1 MGNVMWSGGLLVSC
15 LPVLAL
21 SWRWR
26 WQPTPERRMFWQRAV
41 LLALIPLGIA
51 SVQVVQA
58 PAAPGPMSPGPVW
71 LSLVTLWAVGASYLL
86 TLIRTDDLDADDTG
100 PGDLGAHGAGD
111 LDMVSPPLKAFGR
124 LLLTSLLAT
133 TVALLLLSP
142 PLQFFVS
149 VTTMVFL
156 GMHQPLSWHQRYT
169 LPVVAVFVWMFSFA
183 SGSPPRVLDALSNA
197 TGLIIT
203 AAFGLLLRRF
213 RHLVLQM
220 KAANLQLSAQAAQ
233 AEELAILRERARL
246 ARELH
251 DTLGH
256 ALTTITVQLE
266 AAELSLERRPDKVR
280 TLLSQSRELSRAA
293 TSELR
298 LSLSDLRSEGT
309 RSIREQLGALIG
321 PGGSPDVHLDLTDVQ
336 LSPQQEQAL
345 VRIAGEAVQNARRHA
360 HARQIRVKLC
370 QTPQDTWLSVRDDGQ
385 GFDPGRPIAPG
396 HYGLNGMRERLVLLG
411 GHLEI
416 VSAPGEGTR
425 VVARL
430 PRALAL
436 KESPV

>member
-1 MGNVMWSGGLLVSC
+1 MIRSGGLLLSC

-21 SWRWR
+21 CWRWR
-26 WQPTPERRMFWQRAV
+26 WQLTPERRTFWQRAV

-51 SVQVVQA
+51 SVQTVQA
-58 PAAPGPMSPGPVW
+58 PSLSGPMW
-71 LSLVTLWAVGASYLL
+71 LSFVTLWAVGASYLL
-86 TLIRTDDLDADDTG
+86 TLIRTDDLDADD
-100 PGDLGAHGAGD
+100 
-111 LDMVSPPLKAFGR
+111 LDTDDPNMASPPPKAFGR

-133 TVALLLLSP
+133 TAALLLLSP

-169 LPVVAVFVWMFSFA
+169 LPVVAVFVWMFSLA
-183 SGSPPRVLDALSNA
+183 SGSSPRLLDALSNA

-213 RHLVLQM
+213 RHLVLQLR
-220 KAANLQLSAQAAQ
+220 AANLQLSAQAAQ
-233 AEELAILRERARL
+233 AEELAVLRERERM

-298 LSLSDLRSEGT
+298 LSLSDLRSE
-309 RSIREQLGALIG
+309 RNQSLQERFGALAQ
-321 PGGSPDVHLDLTDVQ
+321 PDGVPAVELDLTDVQ

-360 HARQIRVKLC
+360 RARQIRVELC
-370 QTPQDTWLSVRDDGQ
+370 QTSQDTRLSVSDDGQ
-385 GFDPGRPIAPG
+385 GFDPQRPAAPG

-416 VSAPGEGTR
+416 HSAPGEGTR

-436 KESPV
+436 KESLA